1 MSRENTGFLSV
12 GGAVRRRQL
21 SLLTRNSLHNDGDED
36 EDVDDLCDGDDDDD
50 LFNEK
55 NSPDNNYSLR
65 FKRGGTVG
73 SACDV
78 RASSRI

>member
-1 MSRENTGFLSV
+1 M
-12 GGAVRRRQL
+12 RRRQL

-36 EDVDDLCDGDDDDD
+36 EDVDDLCNSDDDDEDD
-50 LFNEK
+50 LYNSNDDER
-55 NSPDNNYSLR
+55 NSPGNDCNMR